1 MRFVL
6 ATLTFF
12 LTLSSVF
19 NWDPGPAPGVKIKN
33 FILYLLVMGLVFSYA
48 MGRKFKIQL
57 PAMNVAFIVLI
68 GYSILTY
75 LAIVL
80 FIDYPRYDA
89 LTSAFDLKNRAV
101 DYMLFFLVFFYGL
114 KSEKDAVFVL
124 KCLLLSW
131 IVSHAVAV
139 LDALGVMQLGD
150 IERRSDG
157 RVQGAVGE
165 SNQYG
170 AFVALTLPAAIA
182 MAAVVKGW
190 SRWLWIAAAAL
201 TAGTLIM
208 TVSRGAFVA
217 TFFAAVVGAYLFRR
231 YLSLGKIVT
240 WGALAAGG
248 VVVML
253 LVVITAGF
261 GDLLYERVVAGFS
274 SRDMSGTSSG
284 RTEIWATAIA
294 MMFQHPLTLF
304 TGFGWN
310 SYWIM
315 PFRYS
320 PHNYYLA
327 QWFNLGLPGLI
338 CSVVLLAVP
347 IRTALQSFAAASP
360 SLRAPL
366 AGFVFAAL
374 AYASATFFVD
384 LYVPWIYFW
393 AYAGVTMRLAMIARE
408 TAPATAAVEEPAA
421 ARPRQADP
429 YGWVGA
435 VRQVNDRNRTG
446 GTVTR

>member
-19 NWDPGPAPGVKIKN
+19 EWDPGPAPGVKIKN
-33 FILYLLVMGLVFSYA
+33 FILYLLMMGLVLSYA
-48 MGRKFKIQL
+48 NGRKIKIQL
-57 PAMNVAFIVLI
+57 PSMNVAFIVLI

-75 LAIVL
+75 LAIIL

-89 LTSAFDLKNRAV
+89 LTSAFDLKNRGV
-101 DYMLFFLVFFYGL
+101 DYMLFFLVFFYGS

-139 LDALGVMQLGD
+139 LDAMGFVQIGD
-150 IERRSDG
+150 IERRGDG

-182 MAAVVKGW
+182 MAVSAKGW
-190 SRWLWIAAAAL
+190 WRWFWTGAAAL

-217 TFFAAVVGAYLFRR
+217 VFFASAFGAYLFRR
-231 YLSLGKIVT
+231 YLSLGKIMT
-240 WGALAAGG
+240 WGALAALAG
-248 VVVML
+248 VVVL
-253 LVVITAGF
+253 IVVISAGF
-261 GDLLYERVVAGFS
+261 GDLLYERVVSGYS
-274 SRDMSGTSSG
+274 SKDMSGTSSG
-284 RTEIWATAIA
+284 RTEIWAAAIA
-294 MMFQHPLTLF
+294 MMFQHPLTLL

-338 CSVVLLAVP
+338 TSVVLLVIP
-347 IRTALQSFAAASP
+347 IRTALQSFVVAMSSGKF
-360 SLRAPL
+360 SLAAPL

-408 TAPATAAVEEPAA
+408 ATPEPVVADETAV
-421 ARPRQADP
+421 ARPSRADP

-435 VRQVNDRNRTG
+435 VRQ
-446 GTVTR
+446 

>member
-1 MRFVL
+1 MRFLL
-6 ATLTFF
+6 AALTFF

-33 FILYLLVMGLVFSYA
+33 FILYMLVMGLVFSYA
-48 MGRKFKIQL
+48 SGRRFKIQL
-57 PAMNVAFIVLI
+57 PSMNVAFIVLI

-75 LAIVL
+75 LAIIL

-101 DYMLFFLVFFYGL
+101 DYMLFFLVFLYGT

-182 MAAVVKGW
+182 MAVAVKGW
-190 SRWLWIAAAAL
+190 QRWFWIAAAAL

-217 TFFAAVVGAYLFRR
+217 TFLAAVLGAYLFRR
-231 YLSLGKIVT
+231 YLSAGKILA
-240 WGALAAGG
+240 WGSLAALGSIIVML
-248 VVVML
+248 VVVS
-253 LVVITAGF
+253 AGF
-261 GDLLYERVVAGFS
+261 GDLLYERVIAGFS
-274 SRDMSGTSSG
+274 SNDMSGTSSG
-284 RTEIWATAIA
+284 RTEIWSTAIA
-294 MMFQHPLTLF
+294 MMFQHPLTLL
-304 TGFGWN
+304 TGVGWN

-338 CSVVLLAVP
+338 CSVVLLVIP
-347 IRTALQSFAAASP
+347 IRTALQSFTVASP
-360 SLRAPL
+360 MLRALL
-366 AGFVFAAL
+366 AGFVFAGL
-374 AYASATFFVD
+374 AYAMATFFVD

-393 AYAGVTMRLAMIARE
+393 AYAGVTMRLAMIARD
-408 TAPATAAVEEPAA
+408 TVPAAVAVERPETT
-421 ARPRQADP
+421 RPRRADP
-429 YGWVGA
+429 YGWV
-435 VRQVNDRNRTG
+435 RDQERI

>member
-19 NWDPGPAPGVKIKN
+19 EWDPGPAPGVKIKN
-33 FILYLLVMGLVFSYA
+33 FILYLLVMGLVLSYA
-48 MGRKFKIQL
+48 MGRRFKIQL
-57 PAMNVAFIVLI
+57 PVMNVSFIVLI
-68 GYSILTY
+68 GYSILSY
-75 LAIVL
+75 LAIIL

-89 LTSAFDLKNRAV
+89 LTSAFDLKNRGV
-101 DYMLFFLVFFYGL
+101 DYMLFFLVFFYGT

-139 LDALGVMQLGD
+139 LDAVGITQIGD
-150 IERRSDG
+150 IERRGDG

-182 MAAVVKGW
+182 MAVTVKGW
-190 SRWLWIAAAAL
+190 MRWFWIGAAAL

-217 TFFAAVVGAYLFRR
+217 IFFSATFGAYLFRR
-231 YLSLGKIVT
+231 YLSMGKIMT
-240 WGALAAGG
+240 WGAMAALAG
-248 VVVML
+248 VVVL
-253 LVVITAGF
+253 LVVISAGF
-261 GDLLYERVVAGFS
+261 GDLLYERVVSGYS
-274 SRDMSGTSSG
+274 SKDMSGTSSG
-284 RTEIWATAIA
+284 RTEIWAAAIA
-294 MMFQHPLTLF
+294 MMFEHPVTLLS
-304 TGFGWN
+304 GFGWN

-338 CSVVLLAVP
+338 CSVVLLVVP
-347 IRTALQSFAAASP
+347 IRTALQSFAAATP
-360 SLRAPL
+360 SLKAPL

-393 AYAGVTMRLAMIARE
+393 AYTGVTMRLAMIARE
-408 TAPATAAVEEPAA
+408 TVPVPEVANEQAV

-429 YGWVGA
+429 YGWIGA
-435 VRQVNDRNRTG
+435 VRQ
-446 GTVTR
+446 